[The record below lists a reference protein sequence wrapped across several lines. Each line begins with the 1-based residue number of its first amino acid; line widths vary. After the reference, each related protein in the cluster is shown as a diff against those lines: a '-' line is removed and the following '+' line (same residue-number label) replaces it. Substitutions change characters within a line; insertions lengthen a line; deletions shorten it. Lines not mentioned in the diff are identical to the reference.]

1 MPIDALAFKRLRYTL
16 YAPFYDLLP
25 GFTRERARSLEL
37 LGLRPGERVL
47 VVGVGTGADLPLL
60 PGDVDVLATD
70 LTPAMLT
77 RARRR
82 AGPRVELRVMDG
94 QRLDLP
100 DSSFDAVV
108 LHQVLAVAPDPAR
121 LLGEAARALRP
132 GGRVAIFDKF
142 LDDGPPGPP
151 WRRLLRR
158 AVDTVFTTSK
168 ESLEEL
174 LRRAA
179 CPLRLERQERA
190 AGRGPFRIVL
200 LRRDAA

>member
-94 QRLDLP
+94 QRLEFRDA
-100 DSSFDAVV
+100 SFDAAV

-121 LLGEAARALRP
+121 VLGETARVLRP
-132 GGRVAIFDKF
+132 GGRVAVFDKF
-142 LDDGPPGPP
+142 LDADDGDSPM
-151 WRRLLRR
+151 RQLARR
-158 AVDTVFTTSK
+158 AVDLVFTTSK
-168 ESLEEL
+168 ESLEGLLRRSAPALELVHQERAAPRSRFRIAL

-179 CPLRLERQERA
+179 
-190 AGRGPFRIVL
+190 
-200 LRRDAA
+200 